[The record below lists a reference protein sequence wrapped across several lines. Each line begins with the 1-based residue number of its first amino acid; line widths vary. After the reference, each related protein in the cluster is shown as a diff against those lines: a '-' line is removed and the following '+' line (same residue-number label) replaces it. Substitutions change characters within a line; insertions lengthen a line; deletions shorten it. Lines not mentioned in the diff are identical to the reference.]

1 MNKTPMT
8 KQKWK
13 TLFLLLA
20 ALNVL
25 TAAAIIILINL
36 PSADGPVPTRESL
49 QEGDVRFQVHTNR
62 DDINKLI
69 TQYLKKE
76 GLTGPI
82 EYEVFLTDVVEL
94 YGTLPVF
101 GREVELKLTFEPIA
115 QKNGDIV
122 LKQKTI
128 SVGQMNLPVSYV
140 MSFIN
145 KQYKT
150 PEWVTIQPNEKQ
162 IYVSLRDMKLKS
174 DIRIKANKFDLKNDD
189 ISFTL
194 TVPSL

>member
-49 QEGDVRFQVHTNR
+49 QEGDV
-62 DDINKLI
+62 
-69 TQYLKKE
+69 
-76 GLTGPI
+76 
-82 EYEVFLTDVVEL
+82 
-94 YGTLPVF
+94 LPVF

>member
-1 MNKTPMT
+1 MT

-13 TLFLLLA
+13 SLFLLLA

-25 TAAAIIILINL
+25 AAAAIIVLINL
-36 PSADGPVPTRESL
+36 PAEDEPIPPRETL
-49 QEGDVRFQVHTNR
+49 LNEDVRFQVHTNR

-69 TQYLKKE
+69 AQYLEKE

-82 EYEVFLTDVVEL
+82 DYEVFLTDVVEL

-101 GREVELKLTFEPIA
+101 GREVELKLTFEPVA

-150 PEWVTIQPNEKQ
+150 PDWVTIQPNEKQ
-162 IYVSLRDMKLKS
+162 IYVSLGDMKLKS